1 MLYPTLGI
9 LWEAELDDVELSQA
23 YCRAYNR
30 WIADFCRSSSGRLI
44 PIAHLS
50 LGDPAAAA
58 AELERA
64 VKDGCRGAF
73 VVPFTWT
80 HKAHGDP
87 AHDAVFAKA
96 VELDVPIAI
105 HPAFEPFELR
115 SPRFENGHRLS
126 LLASVTAG
134 EGVRQAFTTFFDFA
148 TFDRF
153 PKLKLVLLEC
163 GAGWIGYWLDRLDG
177 VATATYLGGRAPL
190 EAQAE
195 RLLPPPGLD
204 LGRSRRAHPARH
216 DGDLRRRPLLLG
228 IGLSPSRPHRR
239 LPAGAGGDGRR
250 RARAGPRR
258 PARRQRAAGL
268 RLLRCRQHKPGRAI
282 RSRQPTGRCALPP
295 AALAELH
302 AVLAEIRR
310 APLPTFLLDPADFA
324 LDACRAA
331 MNEVRRV
338 TRDGADVRRARPP
351 ADGGAERDEAIQ
363 LYWLLSSLLAR
374 PVAQKLNGQM
384 FYDVMDTGAKL
395 KPGSGIRPTV
405 TNVDLRFH
413 NDNSYN
419 ETPPDYVCLLCLHP
433 A

>member
-1 MLYPTLGI
+1 MRPVFDARSVHHLKFRGAVDADGHLLEDAGLWDRYIEAKYRDRALRMKRDADGLEYLEIAGRPSKRTRKGYPATLGRMGQKELEAFTPHPDKTYAANMPFGACDADERLRLLDAEGLDAAVLYPTLGI

-30 WIADFCRSSSGRLI
+30 WVADFCRGSKGRLV

-50 LGDPAAAA
+50 LGDPQAAA

-87 AHDAVFAKA
+87 VHDPVYARA

-153 PKLKLVLLEC
+153 PKLRLVLLES

-177 VATATYLGGRAPL
+177 VGTATYLGARAPL
-190 EAQAE
+190 RLKPSDYFRRQVWISGDPDE
-195 RLLPPPGLD
+195 RT
-204 LGRSRRAHPARH
+204 
-216 DGDLRRRPLLLG
+216 
-228 IGLSPSRPHRR
+228 
-239 LPAGAGGDGRR
+239 LPAMMATYGADRFFWASDYPHPDHTGDYLQALEEMAEAVPAA
-250 RARAGPRR
+250 ARAGLLGGNV
-258 PARRQRAAGL
+258 RAAFG
-268 RLLRCRQHKPGRAI
+268 
-282 RSRQPTGRCALPP
+282 
-295 AALAELH
+295 
-302 AVLAEIRR
+302 
-310 APLPTFLLDPADFA
+310 F
-324 LDACRAA
+324 
-331 MNEVRRV
+331 
-338 TRDGADVRRARPP
+338 
-351 ADGGAERDEAIQ
+351 
-363 LYWLLSSLLAR
+363 
-374 PVAQKLNGQM
+374 
-384 FYDVMDTGAKL
+384 
-395 KPGSGIRPTV
+395 
-405 TNVDLRFH
+405 
-413 NDNSYN
+413 
-419 ETPPDYVCLLCLHP
+419 
-433 A
+433 